1 MMWSYSSTSAAIY
14 SMTVKVWMVILGNTL
29 ALSRSPAY
37 FKIDD

>member
-29 ALSRSPAY
+29 ALRRTPTH
-37 FKIDD
+37 FKTDD

>member
-1 MMWSYSSTSAAIY
+1 MMWSYSSTSAAVY

-29 ALSRSPAY
+29 ALSRTPGQ